1 MIAGVIAAVSTYA
14 MQSITYLNPLRGSMS
29 AETLRSSHRSRNHLA
44 TSVIDDPV
52 NGRTRIVVIQLQG
65 HLFFGNLAQLN
76 SGIQKLLKVEHTP
89 KKPRRRRIVILDFS
103 LVVGIDSSAAQG
115 LIKLKNTMLKKYG
128 TGVCIFVP
136 GSEQGFPCEFDL
148 SNELT
153 SGPCKRHH
161 QSESN
166 KEKEKSGKHG
176 KQGADSTY
184 AAAAEAISEA
194 TSLLQ
199 ASSGKTG
206 SVLDEEHQEL
216 MDFNGSF
223 VLESLDLALIFA
235 ENCLIAWSDPS
246 LLDDYDP
253 RTSVIDHFRPA
264 WREHSQYRSTMIT
277 DAMLNA
283 SHPSMQFSGEDEEKE
298 LALRYLMNMVADC
311 NVNQQDMQ
319 LLLSHFERETYTKEE
334 FIWKQNDASNS
345 AKILVGGRLI
355 ALLENEAGT
364 SEVIFSGNLIGEL
377 GLVQGIPRM
386 SSVQCISD
394 EGAILYSLH
403 RQSYEKLV
411 KNAPHIARHIDM
423 ICISYLAN
431 RVQHVS
437 NRIFETRC
445 LPI

>member
-14 MQSITYLNPLRGSMS
+14 MQSIAYLNPLRGSMS

-44 TSVIDDPV
+44 TSVIDDPI

-76 SGIQKLLKVEHTP
+76 SGINDLLKVKHTP
-89 KKPRRRRIVILDFS
+89 QNPRRRRIVILDFS

-115 LIKLKNTMLKKYG
+115 LIKLKNTMLKKYEA
-128 TGVCIFVP
+128 GVCIFVP
-136 GSEQGFPCEFDL
+136 GSELGFPCEFDL
-148 SNELT
+148 TNELT
-153 SGPCKRHH
+153 SGPRKRHH
-161 QSESN
+161 KSQITRKKT
-166 KEKEKSGKHG
+166 KEGKNG
-176 KQGADSTY
+176 KQGTESTD
-184 AAAAEAISEA
+184 ASGEAIGEA

-199 ASSGKTG
+199 ASSREPG
-206 SVLDEEHQEL
+206 SILDEERQDL

-264 WREHSQYRSTMIT
+264 WREHSQDRSSMIT

-298 LALRYLMNMVADC
+298 LALRYLMNMVVDR
-311 NVNQQDMQ
+311 NVNQKDIQ
-319 LLLSHFERETYTKEE
+319 LLLSHFERETYVKGE

-394 EGAILYSLH
+394 EGAILYSLR
-403 RQSYEKLV
+403 RQSYDELV
-411 KNAPHIARHIDM
+411 QKAPHIARHIDL